1 MCEEYI
7 DEVMGNKSNLESNI
21 CFFFQYLFFERHLLT
36 SQIIIATPKMITIIK
51 IPTSY

>member
-21 CFFFQYLFFERHLLT
+21 CFFFNICFLRDI
-36 SQIIIATPKMITIIK
+36 S
-51 IPTSY
+51 